1 MIFVENTYYLKE
13 IEKYI
18 EKENRI
24 INCNEESNF
33 NQINNFR
40 QLFSDYWFS
49 EENLPLFYN
58 EKTLLSILFFFIFK
72 IKKISKKNN
81 LNIERL
87 IRINTLYSNFSEQI
101 INFIEKGNKIIIN
114 NIQNIFLEI
123 QFFKTFLST
132 LGSNLD
138 NFQKK
143 YLNISKVK

>member
-1 MIFVENTYYLKE
+1 MIFVENTYYLNE

-24 INCNEESNF
+24 INYNEESNF

-58 EKTLLSILFFFIFK
+58 EKTLLSILFYFIFK
-72 IKKISKKNN
+72 IKKISKKHN

-123 QFFKTFLST
+123 QFFKTFLSI

-143 YLNISKVK
+143 YLYISKVK

>member
-24 INCNEESNF
+24 INFNEESNF

-58 EKTLLSILFFFIFK
+58 EKTLLSILFYFIFK

-143 YLNISKVK
+143 YLNISKVI

>member
-58 EKTLLSILFFFIFK
+58 EKTLLSILFYFIFK

-143 YLNISKVK
+143 YLYISKVK

>member
-1 MIFVENTYYLKE
+1 MIFVENTYYLNE

-24 INCNEESNF
+24 INYNEESNF

-58 EKTLLSILFFFIFK
+58 EKTLLSILFYFIFK

>member
-1 MIFVENTYYLKE
+1 MIFVENTCFLKE

-58 EKTLLSILFFFIFK
+58 EKTLLFILFYFIFK
-72 IKKISKKNN
+72 IKNISKKNN
-81 LNIERL
+81 INIERL

>member
-24 INCNEESNF
+24 INYNEESNF

-58 EKTLLSILFFFIFK
+58 EKTLLSILFYFIFK

-87 IRINTLYSNFSEQI
+87 VRINTLYSNFSEQI

>member
-1 MIFVENTYYLKE
+1 MIFVENTYYLNE

-24 INCNEESNF
+24 INYNEESNF

-58 EKTLLSILFFFIFK
+58 EKTLLSILFYFIFK

-114 NIQNIFLEI
+114 NIQNSFLEI

>member
-1 MIFVENTYYLKE
+1 MIFVENTYYLNE

-24 INCNEESNF
+24 INYNEESNF

-58 EKTLLSILFFFIFK
+58 EKTLLSILFYFIFK

-123 QFFKTFLST
+123 QFFKTFLSI

-143 YLNISKVK
+143 YLYISKVK

>member
-1 MIFVENTYYLKE
+1 MIFVENTYYLNE

-58 EKTLLSILFFFIFK
+58 EKTLLSILFYFIFK

-123 QFFKTFLST
+123 QFFKTFLSI

>member
-24 INCNEESNF
+24 INFNEESNF

-58 EKTLLSILFFFIFK
+58 EKTLLSILFYFIFK
-72 IKKISKKNN
+72 IKKISKK
-81 LNIERL
+81 
-87 IRINTLYSNFSEQI
+87 
-101 INFIEKGNKIIIN
+101 K
-114 NIQNIFLEI
+114 
-123 QFFKTFLST
+123 
-132 LGSNLD
+132 
-138 NFQKK
+138 
-143 YLNISKVK
+143 

>member
-1 MIFVENTYYLKE
+1 MIFVENTCCLKE

-58 EKTLLSILFFFIFK
+58 EKALLSILFYFIFK

>member
-58 EKTLLSILFFFIFK
+58 EKTLLSILFYFIFK

>member
-58 EKTLLSILFFFIFK
+58 EKTLLSILFYFIFK

-143 YLNISKVK
+143 YLHISKVK

>member
-1 MIFVENTYYLKE
+1 MIFVENTYYLNE

-24 INCNEESNF
+24 INFNEESNF

-58 EKTLLSILFFFIFK
+58 EKTLLSILFYFIFK

-143 YLNISKVK
+143 YLYISKVK

>member
-1 MIFVENTYYLKE
+1 MIFVENTYYLNE

-24 INCNEESNF
+24 INFNEESNF

-58 EKTLLSILFFFIFK
+58 EKTLLSILFYFIFK

-123 QFFKTFLST
+123 QFFKTFLSI

-143 YLNISKVK
+143 YLYISKVK